1 MSSAVVDELQRCGI
15 GELGRR
21 FRRGRPVSS
30 SLLAGRRW
38 QGRTL
43 GLPFIAERLSWQT
56 FRKDIDVP
64 GPDGVIRGVNVRV
77 PQRWQPSS
85 LAERIVMPFVVHD
98 VDGGAVIDYR
108 PTHALPNPMGLGV
121 DPLVRV
127 DDGNDDDDGDGWI
140 TVLGV
145 TELWLGPQRWRT
157 PTWFALTSPRAG

>member
-1 MSSAVVDELQRCGI
+1 MSGTVVDDLQRCSI

-21 FRRGRPVSS
+21 FRQGRPVSS
-30 SLLAGRRW
+30 STLAGRRW

-56 FRKDIDVP
+56 FRKDIDVV
-64 GPDGVIRGVNVRV
+64 DSEGVIRGVNVRL
-77 PQRWQPSS
+77 PQRWQSPS
-85 LAERIVMPFVVHD
+85 LPERTVMPFVVRD

-108 PTHALPNPMGLGV
+108 PTHTLPNPMGLGV

-127 DDGNDDDDGDGWI
+127 DDDHDSI

-145 TELWLGPQRWRT
+145 TELWLGRRRLLRT
-157 PTWFALTSPRAG
+157 PTWFSLTSSSQA